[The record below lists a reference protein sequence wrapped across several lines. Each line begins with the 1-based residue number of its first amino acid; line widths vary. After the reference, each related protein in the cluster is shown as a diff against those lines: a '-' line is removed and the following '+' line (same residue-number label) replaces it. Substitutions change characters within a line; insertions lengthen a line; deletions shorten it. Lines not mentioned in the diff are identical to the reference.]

1 MLFPGKEH
9 RKSKAARH
17 SDQSLYPVLY
27 VTDSLKEYKKDL
39 VNKEVQSL
47 WELKLIGS
55 SFSDVMKKAD
65 HFQEELQDFGQSF
78 SNINQAA
85 GQFAEVRGTIA
96 QTVSET
102 QNKVEELK
110 GASLRVEE
118 SYSNMEH
125 TFEKLQSAVESIQRC
140 MAKIVSIADETNIL
154 AINASIEAAR
164 AGEEGRGFSVVAA
177 KVRELAEEI
186 KGLASEVDVGIQD
199 VESGTSQLN
208 GSIAESKQALGQNI
222 DTVNGTYDSFHRI
235 TSRLIGSAAE
245 SAALVQTEISDVIEV
260 SQKELQ
266 VVCQFFDE
274 IKKQYDQVV
283 AHIRRASSLG
293 TTKSAMFED
302 IDNLLS
308 QIPPIIQD
316 KEPEV

>member
-1 MLFPGKEH
+1 M
-9 RKSKAARH
+9 
-17 SDQSLYPVLY
+17 
-27 VTDSLKEYKKDL
+27 TDSLKEYKKDL

-235 TSRLIGSAAE
+235 TSAAE

>member
-1 MLFPGKEH
+1 M
-9 RKSKAARH
+9 
-17 SDQSLYPVLY
+17 
-27 VTDSLKEYKKDL
+27 TDSLKEYKKDL

-110 GASLRVEE
+110 GASLRVDE

-235 TSRLIGSAAE
+235 TSAAE

>member
-27 VTDSLKEYKKDL
+27 VTDSLKEYKKDQ

-235 TSRLIGSAAE
+235 TSAAE

>member
-1 MLFPGKEH
+1 M
-9 RKSKAARH
+9 
-17 SDQSLYPVLY
+17 
-27 VTDSLKEYKKDL
+27 TDSLKEDKKDL

-85 GQFAEVRGTIA
+85 GQFDEVRGTIA

-125 TFEKLQSAVESIQRC
+125 TFELQSAVESIQRC

-235 TSRLIGSAAE
+235 TSAAE

>member
-1 MLFPGKEH
+1 MLFPGKGH

-235 TSRLIGSAAE
+235 TSAAE

>member
-177 KVRELAEEI
+177 QVRELAEEI

-235 TSRLIGSAAE
+235 TSAAE

>member
-235 TSRLIGSAAE
+235 TSAAE

-316 KEPEV
+316 KEPES

>member
-235 TSRLIGSAAE
+235 TSSAE
-245 SAALVQTEISDVIEV
+245 SASFVQTEISDVIEV